1 MKEVISITPNETITL
16 SEALKK
22 EYPIIGFQK
31 NETKIHLIASSH
43 KSGFY
48 FARSM
53 IAWEKGNGYSPDGE
67 DTKTIDEWSD
77 FFFTY
82 HKTRMFVFDSPQE
95 LFKWLSETE

>member
-1 MKEVISITPNETITL
+1 MKEVISSTPSETITL

-31 NETKIHLIASSH
+31 NAIKIHLIASSY
-43 KSGFY
+43 KSDSY

-53 IAWEKGNGYSPDGE
+53 IGWEKGNGYNPDGK
-67 DTKTIDEWSD
+67 DTKTINEWSD

-82 HKTRMFVFDSPQE
+82 HKARMFVFDSPQE

>member
-1 MKEVISITPNETITL
+1 
-16 SEALKK
+16 
-22 EYPIIGFQK
+22 
-31 NETKIHLIASSH
+31 
-43 KSGFY
+43 
-48 FARSM
+48 M